1 MKIFSIR
8 TMECISSTALFG
20 LLAAIA
26 FVYPV
31 NAEFYKYSDRHG
43 NIIYTDDLSN
53 VPVDQ
58 RLNAKIYET
67 TDQVPP
73 PGLSNVESDNI
84 SEGRQID
91 QDRHLVNERK
101 QLEAIKE
108 NLDKEFK
115 SLVEENARIKEEQK
129 TAVTPKQVKY
139 VNKKAVRFNTRFQA
153 YQEKEAA
160 YKTRL
165 EAYNK
170 RLSSTNIRK

>member
-1 MKIFSIR
+1 MKIFSMR
-8 TMECISSTALFG
+8 TLEYLSSTALFG

-26 FVYPV
+26 FICPV

-58 RLNAKIYET
+58 RPKAKIPET

-73 PGLSNVESDNI
+73 PGFSNVESDNT
-84 SEGRQID
+84 SGQRQID
-91 QDRHLVNERK
+91 EDRHFLDERK
-101 QLEAIKE
+101 QLEAIKK

-129 TAVTPKQVKY
+129 TAVTPDQVKS
-139 VNKKAVRFNTRFQA
+139 VNKQAVRFNTRFQA

-165 EAYNK
+165 KAFNQ
-170 RLSSTNIRK
+170 RLSSTNK